1 MQLDK
6 SQIESVRNQL
16 KKAGDTA
23 SNEEIRQAAEA
34 FDTFDS
40 TAIAMEITRRKSS
53 MTTTSHNNQ
62 GSLSKVPTSPASA
75 ITKPSEQD
83 VKREI
88 AFQAVELGIQ
98 LNQSKLAEIA
108 VQLQQSIVNRDD
120 LITAVT
126 AYLREYVSS
135 EVARLDALAVTEFT
149 SIKKE
154 ASRLLTEHDEL
165 VESGLDSILSDL
177 KSANSKTLS
186 VAEIMQAAIGR
197 AKFGGVP
204 GV

>member
-1 MQLDK
+1 MLDK

-16 KKAGDTA
+16 KKSGHTA
-23 SNEEIRQAAEA
+23 TNEEIRQAAEA
-34 FDTFDS
+34 FDSFDS
-40 TAIAMEITRRKSS
+40 TMIAMEITRRRSA

-62 GSLSKVPTSPASA
+62 AALSKVPTSTPASM
-75 ITKPSEQD
+75 TKPTEQE

-88 AFQAVELGIQ
+88 AYQAVELGIQ

-108 VQLQQSIVNRDD
+108 VQLQQSIVNRDE

-135 EVARLDALAVTEFT
+135 EVARLDALAVQEFT

-165 VESGLDSILSDL
+165 VEAGLDSILSDL
-177 KSANSKTLS
+177 KSANSKTFS
-186 VAEIMQAAIGR
+186 VSEIMQQAITR
-197 AKFGGVP
+197 TKFGGIS